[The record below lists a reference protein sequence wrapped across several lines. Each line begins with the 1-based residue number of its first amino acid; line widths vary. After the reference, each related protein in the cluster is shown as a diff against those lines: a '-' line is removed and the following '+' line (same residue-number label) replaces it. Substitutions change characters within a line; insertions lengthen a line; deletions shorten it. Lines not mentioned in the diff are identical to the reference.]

1 MFKMYSLGETEGSF
15 QRISLVNRLL
25 LVSKQ
30 PYPITHAFKHPPMK

>member
-25 LVSKQ
+25 LVSCTSCDKATIS
-30 PYPITHAFKHPPMK
+30 YNTRL